1 MKYRI
6 ETLFVVWTFEKGK
19 MNFLIEDILKFF
31 LSSAL
36 IIVKAKDFI
45 LWLEHSMEIRLVYYE
60 RWYAPQFSTEVLQ
73 IMTGIG

>member
-60 RWYAPQFSTEVLQ
+60 RWYAPQFPTEVLQ